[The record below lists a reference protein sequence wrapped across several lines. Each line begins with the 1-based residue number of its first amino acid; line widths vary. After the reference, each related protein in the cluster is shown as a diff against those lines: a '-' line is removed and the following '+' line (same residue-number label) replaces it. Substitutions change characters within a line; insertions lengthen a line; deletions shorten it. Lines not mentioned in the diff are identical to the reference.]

1 MHFMSALLGVYR
13 AEIGLVIL
21 ALMFVG
27 KTFKRKYI

>member
-21 ALMFVG
+21 ALMFVE
-27 KTFKRKYI
+27 FVRER